1 MRMPH
6 DLKSYVQKHPDNQM
20 AWYLLGKDYE
30 RSGQTA
36 KANYCFER
44 SGGIY
49 EAFEH
54 SKAPAQV
61 WMEYQH
67 KLMQLEQQ
75 RKKQQIKRKTA
86 AILLWLL
93 LLGLVPSAMAPD
105 AMNID
110 VVTEL
115 AGESL
120 PEQGL
125 EIIDYSE
132 EQGAAHESEAY
143 EAGLEPPRFTGI
155 PQINGEVTDE
165 AAGKLMNQLRR
176 TDASIITLGLEQ
188 ENEFLI
194 WGASTARPP
203 VYQFHSNGE
212 GTVTS
217 QSLLPEWCKCT
228 PEDLK
233 NLSASAISWGQ
244 KEEQAIALRSAITA
258 YKQLNGV
265 YPARI
270 EQLMKPFPNNH
281 IGGVSSSMRE
291 LYPEMLD
298 YMQSVTADYRDSE
311 PDPIMGEQSSEDGPS
326 LPSFE
331 DTYGGEPYMKE
342 SLSIIVNKE
351 THRLTLLSG
360 NIVLRNYEVGLG
372 GEKTPEGDF
381 VISDK
386 VVNPNGRADG
396 EFGTRGMQLS
406 DTDYAIHGTNEPGSI
421 GLDESLGCI
430 RMHQEDVEELFA
442 FVPPGTRV
450 TIKDSADTPTQII
463 APEQAGDRFQPEL
476 VPGQTNPD
484 KVYHWLN

>member
-61 WMEYQH
+61 WVEYQH

-75 RKKQQIKRKTA
+75 RSKQQIKRKSA

-93 LLGLVPSAMAPD
+93 ILGIVPSAMAPD
-105 AMNID
+105 AMDVD

-115 AGESL
+115 AEESSS
-120 PEQGL
+120 EQGL
-125 EIIDYSE
+125 DRIVYSE
-132 EQGAAHESEAY
+132 EQDAPDGSEAD
-143 EAGLEPPRFTGI
+143 EIDPGPPMFTGI
-155 PQINGEVTDE
+155 PLINGEATDE
-165 AAGKLMNQLRR
+165 DSGRMMNQLRR
-176 TDASIITLGLEQ
+176 TDATIITLGLER
-188 ENEFLI
+188 ENEFLL
-194 WGASTARPP
+194 WGTSAARQP

-212 GTVTS
+212 GAVMS
-217 QSLLPEWCKCT
+217 KSLLPEWCKCT
-228 PEDLK
+228 PEDHK
-233 NLSASAISWGQ
+233 DLSASAVRWGQ
-244 KEEQAIALRSAITA
+244 KEEQAIALLSAITA
-258 YKQLNGV
+258 YQQQNGV
-265 YPARI
+265 YPERI
-270 EQLMKPFPNNH
+270 EQLMKPFPNNR

-298 YMQSVTADYRDSE
+298 YIKSVAGDDRDSG
-311 PDPIMGEQSSEDGPS
+311 PDSIDVEQSSEDGAA
-326 LPSFE
+326 LPGFE

-342 SLSIIVNKE
+342 SLSIVVNKE

-360 NIVLRNYEVGLG
+360 NMVLRNYEVGLG
-372 GEKTPEGDF
+372 GERTPEGDF

-386 VVNPNGRADG
+386 VVNPNGRTDG

-406 DTDYAIHGTNEPGSI
+406 DTDYAIHGTNDPGSI

-442 FVPPGTRV
+442 LVPPGTQV
-450 TIKDSADTPTQII
+450 TIKNSANTPAGII

-484 KVYHWLN
+484 KIYHWLN

>member
-44 SGGIY
+44 SGGVY

-61 WMEYQH
+61 WIEYQH
-67 KLMQLEQQ
+67 KLIQLEQQ
-75 RKKQQIKRKTA
+75 RKKQQFKRRSA
-86 AILLWLL
+86 AIMLWLL
-93 LLGLVPSAMAPD
+93 LLGIVPSAMAPD

-110 VVTEL
+110 VVTEP
-115 AGESL
+115 ADESS

-125 EIIDYSE
+125 ESIDYTD
-132 EQGAAHESEAY
+132 EQGAAHESEAD
-143 EAGLEPPRFTGI
+143 EAGPEPPVFTGI
-155 PQINGEVTDE
+155 PLINDEITDE
-165 AAGKLMNQLRR
+165 AAGRMMNQLRH
-176 TDASIITLGLEQ
+176 TDATIITLGLEQ
-188 ENEFLI
+188 ENEFLL
-194 WGASTARPP
+194 WGTSPARPLM
-203 VYQFHSNGE
+203 YQFRSNGE
-212 GTVTS
+212 GEVTS

-228 PEDLK
+228 SDDLK
-233 NLSASAISWGQ
+233 GLSASAIEWGQ

-265 YPARI
+265 YPERI

-281 IGGVSSSMRE
+281 IGGVSSPMRE
-291 LYPEMLD
+291 LYPEMLG
-298 YMQSVTADYRDSE
+298 YIQSLAGDYRDSE
-311 PDPIMGEQSSEDGPS
+311 SDPTIGERSSEDGPL

-342 SLSIIVNKE
+342 ALSIIVNKE

-360 NIVLRNYEVGLG
+360 SIVLRNYEVGLG
-372 GEKTPEGDF
+372 GNKTPEGDF

-386 VVNPNGRADG
+386 VVNPNGRSDG

-406 DTDYAIHGTNEPGSI
+406 DTDYAIHGTNDPGSI

-442 FVPPGTRV
+442 LVPPGTQV
-450 TIKDSADTPTQII
+450 TIKDSANTPTQII

-484 KVYHWLN
+484 KIYHWLN